1 MNPYSLDARYR
12 LERGA
17 FAPAPGAGTV
27 PTVLRA
33 LTRLELK
40 LFLRNGEQLMLNMLI
55 PLAALIG
62 LCMAPVGHLG
72 SPRANTVVPGVIAL
86 AVVSSAFTGQAIAV
100 GFDRRYGALKRLGAT
115 IAPPWAIIVG
125 KLAAVTGVV
134 VLQTV
139 LIGVVGYCLGWR
151 PSLIGLAATIV
162 VLVVGAA
169 AAAATGL
176 LLGGSL
182 RAEIVLP
189 LANILWFAQA
199 GLCGFAL
206 LSSRSSPWS
215 SVVGLTPMGAL
226 ATGLRAAGGGRIE
239 VGAIAVLLIWG
250 VAATAL
256 ARRTFKF
263 V

>member
-1 MNPYSLDARYR
+1 MSLDARFG

-17 FAPAPGAGTV
+17 FAPMPGAGTA

-55 PLAALIG
+55 PLAVLIG
-62 LCMAPVGHLG
+62 LCVTPFGHLA
-72 SPRANTVVPGVIAL
+72 SPRAGTVVPGVIAL

-125 KLAAVTGVV
+125 KLSAVTGVV
-134 VLQTV
+134 ALQTL
-139 LIGVVGYCLGWR
+139 LIGVVGFCLGWQ
-151 PSLIGLAATIV
+151 PSVLGLATMVVVIV
-162 VLVVGAA
+162 IGAA
-169 AAAATGL
+169 AVAATGL

-189 LANILWFAQA
+189 LANILWFVQT
-199 GLCGFAL
+199 GLCGLAL
-206 LSSRSSPWS
+206 VSSPSKPWIA
-215 SVVGLTPMGAL
+215 VIDITPMGAL
-226 ATGLRAAGGGRIE
+226 ATGLRAAADSRIDIP
-239 VGAIAVLLIWG
+239 AIAVLAVWG
-250 VAATAL
+250 VVATAL